1 MKLYLGLAEPL
12 LWFIWLPLVLLGLV
26 ILLIKVKTWMTR
38 AYAIPLYLVIA
49 YVIPLDDV
57 TLNSWHMAKVCPNA
71 GLHVYRRV
79 NVEGFIPEVILSRDI
94 LEKYPYNY
102 LESRKDA
109 RGLVY
114 RLERTALGFI
124 ELNDVR
130 PKAEWEIVNHII
142 ERADKFSGVNVER
155 KVIRNIKSREVIAED
170 IHYAAFSGWIDRKI
184 SSVIDNPV
192 GVCYSMPGLSDKYHE
207 ILIPQAGP

>member
-1 MKLYLGLAEPL
+1 MKLYLGLAGPL

-26 ILLIKVKTWMTR
+26 ILLIKIKSWMTR
-38 AYAIPLYLVIA
+38 AYLIPLYLVIA
-49 YVIPLDDV
+49 YVIPLGDV

-170 IHYAAFSGWIDRKI
+170 IHYAAFSGWIDRQ
-184 SSVIDNPV
+184 
-192 GVCYSMPGLSDKYHE
+192 GE
-207 ILIPQAGP
+207 IANVF

>member
-1 MKLYLGLAEPL
+1 MKLYLGLAAPL

-38 AYAIPLYLVIA
+38 AYLIPLYLVVA
-49 YVIPLDDV
+49 YVIPLGDV

-79 NVEGFIPEVILSRDI
+79 NVEGFIPEIVLSRDI
-94 LEKYPYNY
+94 LEKYSYNY

-170 IHYAAFSGWIDRKI
+170 IHYAAFSGWIDSRAG
-184 SSVIDNPV
+184 SHFVN
-192 GVCYSMPGLSDKYHE
+192 E
-207 ILIPQAGP
+207 I